1 MRFLAD
7 ENVPRDIVEALRHE
21 GHDVAWIRAD
31 SPERDDQQVLD
42 RASAEQRV
50 LVTADTDF
58 GELIFRLRRTG
69 SGVILLR
76 LRGTPREQADLV
88 STVIPTRDD
97 WSSLF
102 AVVTDDRVRVRP
114 LPPATP

>member
-7 ENVPRDIVEALRHE
+7 ENLPRDIVEALRGA

-31 SPERDDQQVLD
+31 SPERDDEQVLE
-42 RASAEQRV
+42 RARTEQRV

-58 GELIFRLRRTG
+58 GEIIFRLRQSP

-76 LRGTPREQADLV
+76 LSGTPQDQAELV
-88 STVIPTRDD
+88 SAVIPTRDD
-97 WSSLF
+97 WIDRF
-102 AVVTDDRVRVRP
+102 TVVTDRRVRVRP